1 MKKNNNEK
9 GIDSTDFV
17 PGLAEVAKDAPVQI
31 YPQLFNVVGV
41 EHGGTK
47 ILLYTQAH
55 YTKEEAIEAFKTKAT
70 LKTGVP
76 GHLWVIKVVT
86 SISAQDLEKEFSDIR
101 DQVVAEKK
109 RDKNI
114 LMKEIIDTKD
124 LNLLQRHYERFSNH
138 EIEYMHNQLI
148 K

>member
-1 MKKNNNEK
+1 MKKNNK
-9 GIDSTDFV
+9 DKILKIDDFV
-17 PGLAEVAKDAPVQI
+17 PGLAEVAKDAPVEI

-41 EHGGTK
+41 EHSGSK
-47 ILLYTQAH
+47 ILLYTKAH

-109 RDKNI
+109 RDKNL

-124 LNLLQRHYERFSNH
+124 LILS
-138 EIEYMHNQLI
+138 
-148 K
+148 